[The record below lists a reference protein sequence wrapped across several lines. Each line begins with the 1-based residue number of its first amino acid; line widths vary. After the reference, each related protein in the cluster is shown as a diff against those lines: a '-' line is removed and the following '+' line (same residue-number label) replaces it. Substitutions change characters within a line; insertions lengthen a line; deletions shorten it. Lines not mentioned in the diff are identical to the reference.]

1 MAGEDAR
8 DRIAVISAGFVQIGQ
23 RGGIGE
29 RLAWRIGLAV
39 QVERI
44 GSYASGVL

>member
-1 MAGEDAR
+1 MAGKDAR
-8 DRIAVISAGFVQIGQ
+8 DRIAVVSAGFIQIRQ
-23 RGGIGE
+23 CGGIGE
-29 RLAWRIGLAV
+29 RFAGRIGLTV